1 MLSIRYYFDKSWP
14 ESYKQLYSFVDAHV
28 NRALELTSSSGIE
41 KKSPGP
47 VEDPSQRYILLYEM
61 AKEIRDPIRLRF
73 ELINIFLPSHDTTA
87 ALLSNIFFQLA
98 RHPKY
103 WAQLRE
109 TALALPFDPSD
120 PATLSFSALKS
131 LLLFRYI
138 IQETFRTIGPVGRV
152 FRAARKDTILPRG
165 GGPDGKAPVF
175 VSKGTTICS
184 LPYHI
189 HHDKDIWGD
198 DADEFRPER
207 WAEGKRNSWE
217 YVPFLGGP
225 RICPAQQQVWLQA
238 TYVLLRVV
246 REFEW
251 IENKDEVLEYVELQ
265 RMAIE
270 SRRGVKIA
278 LGPVQ
283 DNSK

>member
-1 MLSIRYYFDKSWP
+1 ME
-14 ESYKQLYSFVDAHV
+14 ESSHK
-28 NRALELTSSSGIE
+28 
-41 KKSPGP
+41 
-47 VEDPSQRYILLYEM
+47 YILLYEM

-73 ELINIFLPSHDTTA
+73 ELINVFLPSRDTTA

-103 WAQLRE
+103 WTQLRE
-109 TALALPFDPSD
+109 TALSLPFDPSD
-120 PATLSFSALKS
+120 PTTLSFSALKS
-131 LLLFRYI
+131 ILPFRYI
-138 IQETFRTIGPVGRV
+138 IQETFRTIGPVGRI
-152 FRAARKDTILPRG
+152 FRAARKDTTLPRG
-165 GGPDGKAPVF
+165 GGPDGKSPVF

-207 WAEGKRNSWE
+207 WAEGNRNSWE

-225 RICPAQQQVWLQA
+225 RICPAQQQVLLQA

-246 REFEW
+246 RKFEW
-251 IENKDEVLEYVELQ
+251 IENKDEVVEYVELQ

-270 SRRGVKIA
+270 SRRGVNIA
-278 LGPVQ
+278 LGPAQ
-283 DNSK
+283 DNVR